1 MERFPKALGSMCD
14 VFFEV
19 PENGNWE
26 GKDDVILG
34 EVGMATWTLYIS
46 FGWVYGLQLSSLT
59 KHAIR
64 RCIAFIIF
72 RQNPESDCI
81 SKLRSAGILDNTTS
95 MSRFR
100 YEPAV
105 VLVWIDQR
113 YERNDWFGPWLS
125 KSHSDSCRSSK
136 FCS

>member
-81 SKLRSAGILDNTTS
+81 SKLRSAGILDDTTS
-95 MSRFR
+95 MSFATLSHASPNGCRLEDLR
-100 YEPAV
+100 
-105 VLVWIDQR
+105 LSSQR
-113 YERNDWFGPWLS
+113 RP
-125 KSHSDSCRSSK
+125 CRP
-136 FCS
+136 

>member
-1 MERFPKALGSMCD
+1 MTHLVERFPKALGSMCD

-81 SKLRSAGILDNTTS
+81 SKLRSAGILDDTTS
-95 MSRFR
+95 MSWFR

-105 VLVWIDQR
+105 VLVWLHWLDQ
-113 YERNDWFGPWLS
+113 
-125 KSHSDSCRSSK
+125 
-136 FCS
+136 